1 MKLSELE
8 NIEIKVIEVPE
19 LIQVP
24 EEVKDKFNIKIGL
37 LKNS

>member
-24 EEVKDKFNIKIGL
+24 LETPLSPADEEKYSSVL
-37 LKNS
+37 

>member
-24 EEVKDKFNIKIGL
+24 EEVKDEFTRDEIGRAHV
-37 LKNS
+37 